1 MFPPELRGFI
11 HCLPL
16 MLSKKSKYAINALLY
31 VSRHRNEERPVLASE
46 IAGNENI
53 PHKFLEAILLD
64 LKNAGFLRSKRG
76 RKGGYFL
83 SKAPEEIS
91 LAKVM
96 RLFDGPIALL
106 PCVSLNY
113 YERCEE
119 CKDERTCGIRAVF
132 LMIRDQT
139 LNTLENNS
147 MAAIMERE
155 SQLRDELED

>member
-1 MFPPELRGFI
+1 MQQERYDP
-11 HCLPL
+11 

-31 VSRHRNEERPVLASE
+31 ISRRKDEERPILASE
-46 IAGNENI
+46 IAEGENI

-83 SKAPEEIS
+83 KAAPEEIS

-113 YERCEE
+113 YERCDE
-119 CKDERTCGIRAVF
+119 CKDEKTCGIRAVF

-139 LNTLENNS
+139 LQTLEDNS
-147 MAAIMERE
+147 MAAILERE
-155 SQLRDELED
+155 EALQKQQSAEE

>member
-1 MFPPELRGFI
+1 
-11 HCLPL
+11 

-31 VSRHRNEERPVLASE
+31 ISRNKDEGRPILAAE
-46 IAGNENI
+46 IAEHENI

-83 SKAPEEIS
+83 NKSPEEIS
-91 LAKVM
+91 LSTVM

-119 CKDERTCGIRAVF
+119 CKDEKTCGIRAVF

-139 LNTLENNS
+139 LRTLEENS
-147 MAAIMERE
+147 MAAILRRE
-155 SQLRDELED
+155 EELEEKQSTAD

>member
-1 MFPPELRGFI
+1 
-11 HCLPL
+11 

-31 VSRHRNEERPVLASE
+31 ISRHKDEGRPILAAE
-46 IAGNENI
+46 IAENERI

-64 LKNAGFLRSKRG
+64 LKNAGYLRSKRG

-83 SKAPEEIS
+83 NRKLEEIS
-91 LAKVM
+91 LARVM

-119 CKDERTCGIRAVF
+119 CKDEKTCGIRAVF
-132 LMIRDQT
+132 LLIRDQT
-139 LNTLENNS
+139 LDTLEENS
-147 MAAIMERE
+147 MAAILERE
-155 SQLRDELED
+155 EQLKKEQSERKA

>member
-1 MFPPELRGFI
+1 
-11 HCLPL
+11 

-31 VSRHRNEERPVLASE
+31 ISRRKDEERPILASE
-46 IAGNENI
+46 IAEGENI

-83 SKAPEEIS
+83 KAAPEEIS

-113 YERCEE
+113 YERCDE
-119 CKDERTCGIRAVF
+119 CKDEKTCGIRAVF

-139 LNTLENNS
+139 LQTLEDNS
-147 MAAIMERE
+147 MAAILERE
-155 SQLRDELED
+155 EALQKQQSAEE

>member
-1 MFPPELRGFI
+1 
-11 HCLPL
+11 

-31 VSRHRNEERPVLASE
+31 VAKHRNEERPVLASE
-46 IAGNENI
+46 IAENENI

-83 SKAPEEIS
+83 NKDPEEIS

-113 YERCEE
+113 YERCDE
-119 CKDERTCGIRAVF
+119 CKDEKTCGIRAVF
-132 LMIRDQT
+132 LSIRDQT
-139 LNTLENNS
+139 LHTLENNS
-147 MAAIMERE
+147 MAAILERE
-155 SQLRDELED
+155 ENLKAEQKS

>member
-1 MFPPELRGFI
+1 MTYLVQQERYDP
-11 HCLPL
+11 

-31 VSRHRNEERPVLASE
+31 ISRRKDEERPILASE
-46 IAGNENI
+46 IAEGENI

-83 SKAPEEIS
+83 KAAPEEIS

-113 YERCEE
+113 YERCDE
-119 CKDERTCGIRAVF
+119 CKDEKTCGIRAVF

-139 LNTLENNS
+139 LQTLEDNS
-147 MAAIMERE
+147 MAAILERE
-155 SQLRDELED
+155 EALQKQEPAEE

>member
-1 MFPPELRGFI
+1 MPYLVQQERYDP
-11 HCLPL
+11 

-31 VSRHRNEERPVLASE
+31 ISRRKGEERPILASE
-46 IAGNENI
+46 IAEGENI

-83 SKAPEEIS
+83 KAAPEEIS

-113 YERCEE
+113 YERCDE
-119 CKDERTCGIRAVF
+119 CKDEKTCGIRAVF

-139 LNTLENNS
+139 LQTLEDNS
-147 MAAIMERE
+147 MAAILERE
-155 SQLRDELED
+155 EALQKQQSAEE